1 MPPQP
6 PTSAPRL
13 RRFRVDVGTIIS
25 AVVLVQSLLLVALG
39 YWGAQRLVSTIGE
52 SAHHADH
59 ARIEDKTIAYL
70 AKAASVVEAIGDS
83 PSLQVSGEGKAQTA
97 ELLWTL
103 LQQSPELDS
112 LYAANTDGD
121 MMMARRHPAPAV
133 RHVTVAPE
141 GSTETW
147 QYKPMAGGTGGTQLR
162 YRTERIE
169 AFRSTYDARKRVWFQ
184 SALGSHGAAVWTP
197 PYMYATVTELGVT
210 YALPALRQDASG
222 RSQSLVAAGDVTLGR
237 LSDFVRQF
245 SRTGY
250 GDSAL
255 LSADFAVLARS
266 DVEGKLDKLESPSTG
281 VLAVIYTTMLADGS
295 AHAMGRAAFGLD
307 HEGRRYLVQTSR
319 IPATGWLLISWVPED
334 KILGGLRRAVLWSLM
349 LVLVSLGIILFV
361 SLRLSKLITAPV
373 ENLAGIARRIGR
385 FDLDELP
392 RVDSRVLEIHHLD
405 QALDESA
412 RGLKAFSKF
421 VPVDVVNQ
429 LIDEGHTLT
438 PSGGPRRITVMF
450 SDVEGFTSIS
460 EATDSQVLVDQL
472 TEYFNVATRV
482 INWHGGTVDKFIG
495 DGIMVLW
502 GAPAELED
510 AEHQACLAAIELQ
523 NKLDTL
529 NERWAARGLHRFHT
543 RVGIHTG
550 VAVVGVLGSNN
561 RLSYTAFGDAINVA
575 SRIEGINKELG
586 TRILLSEATFEGLRG
601 RLHTR
606 RIDAVE
612 LRGRQ
617 QKLVLYELVGR

>member
-1 MPPQP
+1 
-6 PTSAPRL
+6 
-13 RRFRVDVGTIIS
+13 
-25 AVVLVQSLLLVALG
+25 
-39 YWGAQRLVSTIGE
+39 
-52 SAHHADH
+52 
-59 ARIEDKTIAYL
+59 
-70 AKAASVVEAIGDS
+70 
-83 PSLQVSGEGKAQTA
+83 
-97 ELLWTL
+97 
-103 LQQSPELDS
+103 
-112 LYAANTDGD
+112 
-121 MMMARRHPAPAV
+121 
-133 RHVTVAPE
+133 
-141 GSTETW
+141 
-147 QYKPMAGGTGGTQLR
+147 
-162 YRTERIE
+162 
-169 AFRSTYDARKRVWFQ
+169 
-184 SALGSHGAAVWTP
+184 
-197 PYMYATVTELGVT
+197 MYATVTELGVT

-245 SRTGY
+245 SRAGY

-266 DVEGKLDKLESPSTG
+266 DVEGKVDKLESPSTG

-295 AHAMGRAAFGLD
+295 AHAMARAAFGLD

-319 IPATGWLLISWVPED
+319 IPAMGWLLISWVPED

-349 LVLVSLGIILFV
+349 LVLVSLGIILFI

-495 DGIMVLW
+495 DGIMVL
-502 GAPAELED
+502 
-510 AEHQACLAAIELQ
+510 
-523 NKLDTL
+523 
-529 NERWAARGLHRFHT
+529 
-543 RVGIHTG
+543 
-550 VAVVGVLGSNN
+550 
-561 RLSYTAFGDAINVA
+561 
-575 SRIEGINKELG
+575 
-586 TRILLSEATFEGLRG
+586 
-601 RLHTR
+601 
-606 RIDAVE
+606 
-612 LRGRQ
+612 
-617 QKLVLYELVGR
+617 